1 MGSCQRSRRGQR
13 AATALGVTGV
23 VTVSPNDPS
32 LPADITGRPVAG
44 PRTLLSGALLLLA
57 LGVASLALT
66 GCGVVS
72 GWFEDDTPKP
82 QAVPVL
88 KVAVGQCFAT
98 PPQESELTD
107 LQSLPCD
114 VTHRQEAYAVLA
126 YQPPAGVQ
134 GDAYPGDALL
144 SDFATAACAEA
155 FEPYVGVS
163 YLNSSLYYTFLIPS
177 ARGWQESDDRTVTC
191 FVTTTGEELSS
202 SVKGTRW

>member
-1 MGSCQRSRRGQR
+1 MPTLPAGQR

>member
-1 MGSCQRSRRGQR
+1 VTAFGVSGVMAVSPDERSLPTGGGRRVERSRSLIG
-13 AATALGVTGV
+13 GV
-23 VTVSPNDPS
+23 
-32 LPADITGRPVAG
+32 L
-44 PRTLLSGALLLLA
+44 TLLACAMASFAL
-57 LGVASLALT
+57 S

-72 GWFEDDTPKP
+72 GWFDDDTPQP
-82 QAVPVL
+82 QAVSVL

-98 PPQESELTD
+98 PPEENELTALD
-107 LQSLPCD
+107 SLPCD
-114 VTHRQEAYAVLA
+114 GPHRQEAYALLD

-134 GDAYPGDALL
+134 GDAYPGDSLL
-144 SDFATAACAEA
+144 SNYANAACAQS

-163 YLNSSLYYTFLIPS
+163 YLNSSLYFTFLIPS

>member
-1 MGSCQRSRRGQR
+1 
-13 AATALGVTGV
+13 V